1 MAFGRKEAEVADG
14 VSLVSDSLLVT
25 AIAFCFYAGE
35 SPRAPCGLPPHPP
48 LVDEKPCAKHWLDC
62 CRFACTH
69 SLGTGA
75 GNTFFWRRR
84 GLRRKDDTDRYD
96 DPYGP
101 TILAAVLLFALAAIF
116 TSGLVKLAT
125 NDALLSAIAR

>member
-1 MAFGRKEAEVADG
+1 MPVAARPPTPPSSFA
-14 VSLVSDSLLVT
+14 V
-25 AIAFCFYAGE
+25 ARA
-35 SPRAPCGLPPHPP
+35 SPRVLLALTVMRH
-48 LVDEKPCAKHWLDC
+48 
-62 CRFACTH
+62 
-69 SLGTGA
+69 GTICA

-116 TSGLVKLAT
+116 TSGVVKLLT
-125 NDALLSAIAR
+125 NDVLVSALTR

>member
-1 MAFGRKEAEVADG
+1 MPVA
-14 VSLVSDSLLVT
+14 
-25 AIAFCFYAGE
+25 A
-35 SPRAPCGLPPHPP
+35 LPPFLPTSDAVALASP
-48 LVDEKPCAKHWLDC
+48 LLLL
-62 CRFACTH
+62 
-69 SLGTGA
+69 SLTCLRDTICA

-116 TSGLVKLAT
+116 TSGVVKLVTNNVLVSAVRSAT
-125 NDALLSAIAR
+125 TR